1 MPHPPLKAVA
11 STRLSSA
18 IASATGRADGNRASW
33 SAYSM
38 RGSDVE
44 RSDAPFAN
52 VYSRMLRPASV
63 VSRQEASRDDALSS
77 VNSGPLSIALRSSA
91 AVRPSPA
98 PLSSPA
104 QATAPPPDG
113 RAPREQPALSVAKVS
128 AITSTFDD
136 DLANRSL
143 ELRMPAHQ
151 AAFLFEKLV
160 ETGEPSNG
168 LLDRVGV

>member
-11 STRLSSA
+11 SARLSSA
-18 IASATGRADGNRASW
+18 IASATDRGDGNRASW

-52 VYSRMLRPASV
+52 VYSRTLRPASV
-63 VSRQEASRDDALSS
+63 VSRQDASREDALSS

-104 QATAPPPDG
+104 QTTAPPPDG
-113 RAPREQPALSVAKVS
+113 RAPREQPVLSVANTS
-128 AITSTFDD
+128 ATTSTVAHA
-136 DLANRSL
+136 LINRSL

-151 AAFLFEKLV
+151 AAFLFEELV
-160 ETGEPSNG
+160 ET
-168 LLDRVGV
+168 